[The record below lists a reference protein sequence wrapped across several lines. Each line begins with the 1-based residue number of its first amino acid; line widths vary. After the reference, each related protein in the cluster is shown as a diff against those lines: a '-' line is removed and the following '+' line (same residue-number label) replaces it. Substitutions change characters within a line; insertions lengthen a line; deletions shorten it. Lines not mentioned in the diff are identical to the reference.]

1 VAAKV
6 VTAAN
11 RLRDGASRSGHPVS
25 QLLISTDAASDKNR
39 KNHARFE
46 SKVRHCFEE
55 LARGQRNSMA
65 LVVAKLDS
73 MSETLPRSQVRSFS
87 TLYDQL
93 AGSGATA
100 AALGATVWLDR
111 CAKYGAVAGRAGDAA
126 KYYARGFPDTCQFL
140 VEEAE
145 GVGRAA
151 AAARVA
157 AAAGRDARIADM
169 LKTKQV
175 RVVGLWCVLSCVHG
189 LSRRPEPALP
199 LRLQAGP
206 GVLGSQQPSEPGSD
220 DEATVSPACG
230 CGHGWL
236 ARCGR

>member
-1 VAAKV
+1 
-6 VTAAN
+6 
-11 RLRDGASRSGHPVS
+11 
-25 QLLISTDAASDKNR
+25 
-39 KNHARFE
+39 
-46 SKVRHCFEE
+46 
-55 LARGQRNSMA
+55 MA

-175 RVVGLWCVLSCVHG
+175 RGPGAYDACAAGCCRVCTVSPGSRG
-189 LSRRPEPALP
+189 ALSRRCRCAC
-199 LRLQAGP
+199 RRGQA
-206 GVLGSQQPSEPGSD
+206 
-220 DEATVSPACG
+220 C
-230 CGHGWL
+230 W
-236 ARCGR
+236 ARSSRASRGRTTRPR